1 MRKDIF
7 KFEYP
12 TLLIIAISCLL
23 SWIIIIFTKNIMA
36 KQKNTNMLEK
46 QFIILQEE
54 MVEILNSEYM
64 GKSLE
69 N

>member
-1 MRKDIF
+1 
-7 KFEYP
+7 
-12 TLLIIAISCLL
+12 
-23 SWIIIIFTKNIMA
+23 MA

-64 GKSLE
+64 
-69 N
+69 